1 MSSYFDAPRLP
12 RGFRVALALSVL
24 AHALLLWMPMKNPVS
39 IGETMSAV
47 MAPPMSVVILPPDAS
62 PTAAPAAEPSV
73 APAPITPP
81 VRTARPGTPAPRES
95 PKVVTP
101 AAPVAPAPP
110 VPAPSP
116 DRAPPIDMMA
126 MLKAAR
132 DRRRAAEEAAARG
145 PSDAEA
151 ATANINRNLA
161 SLRTGREGTS
171 GVFQILRK
179 GTRTAEFAFNGWQPD
194 GSRKWREVIEVDA
207 GLGGDVEL
215 AIVRRMI
222 ALIRTHYQGDFN
234 WESHRLG
241 RVIVLSARTEDTAGL
256 EDFLM
261 REFFD
266 TRVLRTPR

>member
-1 MSSYFDAPRLP
+1 
-12 RGFRVALALSVL
+12 
-24 AHALLLWMPMKNPVS
+24 MPMKNPVS

-47 MAPPMSVVILPPDAS
+47 MAPPMSVVILPADAS
-62 PTAAPAAEPSV
+62 PSKEV
-73 APAPITPP
+73 APSAEAVAQPAPVTPP
-81 VRTARPGTPAPRES
+81 VTAARPRAPAPRES

-101 AAPVAPAPP
+101 AAPVAPTPP
-110 VPAPSP
+110 PIPVPSP

-151 ATANINRNLA
+151 ATANVNRNLA

-207 GLGGDVEL
+207 GLGGDVDL

-222 ALIRTHYQGDFN
+222 ALIRTHYTGDFN

-241 RVIVLSARTEDTAGL
+241 RVIVLSARLEDTEGL
-256 EDFLM
+256 EDFLS

-266 TRVLRTPR
+266 TPVLKRSR